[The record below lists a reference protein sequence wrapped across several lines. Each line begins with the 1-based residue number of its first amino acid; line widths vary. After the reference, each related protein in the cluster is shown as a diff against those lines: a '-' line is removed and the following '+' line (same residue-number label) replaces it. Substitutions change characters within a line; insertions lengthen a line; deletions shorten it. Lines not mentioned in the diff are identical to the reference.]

1 MGPFILVLVVVLAT
15 WLALAGFLAL
25 AGRRIL
31 ARQIASLLPNLVVLF
46 KGLLR
51 DPRVPASSK
60 LLLVLGIAWILSPI
74 DLIPEFIPFVGPL
87 DDAVIAALI
96 VRRIIRVSGRDV
108 LTDHWRGDSTTLD
121 RMLRWAGSPRSPN

>member
-1 MGPFILVLVVVLAT
+1 MSALILALVVVLAT
-15 WLALAGFLAL
+15 WLAVVGVLVL

-31 ARQIASLLPNLVVLF
+31 ARQIASLLPNLVILF

-51 DPRVPASSK
+51 DPRVPRSSK
-60 LLLVLGIAWILSPI
+60 LLLVVGIAWILSPI

-121 RMLRWAGSPRSPN
+121 KMLRWAGSPRSPT

>member
-1 MGPFILVLVVVLAT
+1 MRALILVVAVVLAT
-15 WLALAGFLAL
+15 WLAVVGVFVL

-31 ARQIASLLPNLVVLF
+31 ARQIASLLPNLVILF

-121 RMLRWAGSPRSPN
+121 RMLRWAGSPRSPS

>member
-1 MGPFILVLVVVLAT
+1 MGPLILVLVVVLAT
-15 WLALAGFLAL
+15 WLAVVGVFVL

-31 ARQIASLLPNLVVLF
+31 ARQIASLLPNLVILF

-51 DPRVPASSK
+51 DPLVPRSSK
-60 LLLVLGIAWILSPI
+60 LLIVVGIAWILSPI
-74 DLIPEFIPFVGPL
+74 DLIPEFIPFIGPL

-96 VRRIIRVSGRDV
+96 LRRIIRVSGRDV

-121 RMLRWAGSPRSPN
+121 KMLRWAGSPAPSS